1 MKKLLLIAALASLS
15 APAFASK
22 ARMAALSNADHLVDP
37 QTAFD
42 NPSHLTLMGDYVTFE
57 AGATTPGYSGVTV
70 GTTTWEQYR
79 NGVDNPPGAEG
90 GFVRSAGDAKYGA
103 YLGRRSPFTDAA
115 RGAFGF
121 LRQENPI
128 ELQYAMKGAINW
140 GAALNYSSS
149 DKKST
154 TQKQQAYGVRVGANA
169 DKWDAFLLVGLG
181 STAEGTTAT
190 QVLGNGDANSN
201 GIIDAADLTSIAADT
216 TAKYTGTTGLKAGG
230 AYKMDN
236 IRLYAKYYM
245 DGFKYEGASATFNGL
260 KVEQNQADLGV
271 IDHNKI
277 DGGQWFY
284 GAALQMFNSK
294 KSFSTFDV
302 KTTAMYLPFLVGM
315 EYDATSW
322 LTLRGSATQNVLLGN
337 YKQDDGTGATG
348 PYSDETDTIQNNTK
362 VAAGLGLKFGKWAVD
377 GSWAAQ
383 TTGNVNT
390 TNFMTNLGMTYMF

>member
-1 MKKLLLIAALASLS
+1 MKKLLLIAALAALS
-15 APAFASK
+15 NPAFASK
-22 ARMAALSNADHLVDP
+22 ARMTALSNADHLVDP

-42 NPSHLTLMGDYVTFE
+42 NPSHLALMGDYVTFE

-121 LRQENPI
+121 LRQDNPI
-128 ELQYAMKGAINW
+128 ELQYAMKGALNW
-140 GAALNYSSS
+140 GAALNYSSA

-154 TQKQQAYGVRVGANA
+154 SQKESAYGVRFGATT
-169 DKWDAFLLVGLG
+169 DTWEAFGIVGLG
-181 STAEGTTAT
+181 STAEGASATA
-190 QVLGNGDANSN
+190 VLGNGDANSN
-201 GIIDAADLTSIAADT
+201 GIIDNADFTSVAADT
-216 TAKYTGTTGLKAGG
+216 TAKYTGTTGFKVGG
-230 AYKMDN
+230 AYKMEN
-236 IRLYAKYYM
+236 IRVYAKYYQ
-245 DGFKYEGASATFNGL
+245 DGFKYEGANATFNGL
-260 KVEQNQADLGV
+260 KVDQSQADIGV
-271 IDHNKI
+271 VDHNKI

-284 GAALQMFNSK
+284 GVAVQMFNSK
-294 KSFSTFDV
+294 KAFTALDV
-302 KTTAMYLPFLVGM
+302 KTTATYLPFLVGM

-322 LTLRGSATQNVLLGN
+322 LTLRGSATQNVLLGS
-337 YKQDDGTGATG
+337 YKQDDGAG

-383 TTGNVNT
+383 TTGAVNT
-390 TNFMTNLGMTYMF
+390 TSFMTNLGMTYMF